1 MFESERQTAPEEA
14 AQINLQEQKAD
25 ETSGRP
31 GEGEKVSPADRLQQT
46 TPAQNAQDP
55 YAAVELP
62 PAAKGREEV
71 FAAFKRLAAE
81 LKLPQ
86 EAVKKLVEWEAGC
99 AEDGRKTADKNREEI
114 LENWTRQTKKMFG
127 PFYSREIARA
137 LDAAQR
143 FGGEELRVLFDA
155 TGLGSHPAVVRA
167 FHEIAKQIGE
177 DVSVGGGAAKT
188 ADKTFAEALYGKA
201 G

>member
-1 MFESERQTAPEEA
+1 MFEQEQTAVPEET
-14 AQINLQEQKAD
+14 AQIHLQEQKAN
-25 ETSGRP
+25 EVSGRP
-31 GEGEKVSPADRLQQT
+31 GEEESISPTDRLKET
-46 TPAQNAQDP
+46 SPAQNVQDP
-55 YAAVELP
+55 YAQVQLP
-62 PAAKGREEV
+62 PQAKGREEV
-71 FAAFKRLAAE
+71 FASFKRLAAE

-86 EAVKKLVEWEAGC
+86 ETVKKLVEWETGC

-114 LENWTRQTKKMFG
+114 LENWTKQTKEMFG

-137 LDAAQR
+137 LDAVQR
-143 FGGEELRVLFDA
+143 FGGEELRVLLDA

-201 G
+201 E